1 MVALRAWLRFAHGC
15 ASRMVALRALGC
27 GGSVLVPDEAGGS
40 AGSPNAA
47 AIDTAGLPSQ
57 LVLHCP
63 KVDEISSLPCMVG
76 RSVPSR
82 AGSLNEVGCRDQTGL
97 IAFRM
102 FFPLGELANKLNQP
116 LILPLVPGV
125 DSDPSEVLTTEWHG
139 MALFSR
145 VDVEG
150 RGFVGRM
157 SEARA
162 DFSYSVPPV
171 QFSCDVSSA
180 PFWGVAEDF

>member
-1 MVALRAWLRFAHGC
+1 
-15 ASRMVALRALGC
+15 
-27 GGSVLVPDEAGGS
+27 
-40 AGSPNAA
+40 
-47 AIDTAGLPSQ
+47 
-57 LVLHCP
+57 
-63 KVDEISSLPCMVG
+63 
-76 RSVPSR
+76 
-82 AGSLNEVGCRDQTGL
+82 
-97 IAFRM
+97 M